1 VTRYATTLDKRFAV
15 QLADLVRTVRR
26 LQARLVA
33 IDSGAPLAA
42 LPGVVDAVSPLT
54 VYLNGATTA
63 TACQNLA
70 SYSPTAGD
78 SVLAI
83 PLPLTAG
90 QGPGQ
95 YVVIGKFS

>member
-1 VTRYATTLDKRFAV
+1 VTKYASTLDKRFG
-15 QLADLVRTVRR
+15 QQITDLFRRVSRLERRTVG
-26 LQARLVA
+26 
-33 IDSGAPLAA
+33 IDSGMPLAA
-42 LPGVVDAVSPLT
+42 LPGVVDTASPLT

-63 TACQNLA
+63 TTCQNLS

-95 YVVIGKFS
+95 YVIVGKLS